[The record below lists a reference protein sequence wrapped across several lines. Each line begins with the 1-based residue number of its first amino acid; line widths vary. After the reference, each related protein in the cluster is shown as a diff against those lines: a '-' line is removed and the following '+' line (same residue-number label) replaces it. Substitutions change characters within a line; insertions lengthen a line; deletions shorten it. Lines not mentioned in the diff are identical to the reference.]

1 MQTETALP
9 EKKRH
14 GRNQFSREGWEQT
27 PYSLKYIQAKTML
40 DQGKGYDAIVAATG
54 LSSATI
60 SKVKKGIIEISPSW
74 VKTLKS
80 VESTKLTLLIHQL
93 LDSVTPEKIAAS
105 SATQI
110 FTSAAILLDKR
121 RLIDGES
128 SAIIMHAD
136 LISTLAED
144 RNTLMRQLNSID
156 KISTL
161 PTENG
166 NASLSRDNEC

>member
-1 MQTETALP
+1 MENALV
-9 EKKRH
+9 EKKRQ
-14 GRNQFSREGWEQT
+14 GRNQFSRDGWEQT
-27 PYSLKYIQAKTML
+27 PYALKYIQAKTMS
-40 DQGKGYDAIVAATG
+40 DQGKTYDQITAATG

-60 SKVKKGIIEISPSW
+60 SKVKKGEIVISPSW

-128 SAIIMHAD
+128 TANILHAD
-136 LISTLAED
+136 LVSTLADD
-144 RNTLMRQLNSID
+144 RQRLLHQLEQL
-156 KISTL
+156 K
-161 PTENG
+161 
-166 NASLSRDNEC
+166 